1 VPDNATQTV
10 LEAGTPPVRAKE
22 GSMAK
27 IIQFPLPAEHSIDR
41 STKGMAPLA
50 HTESAEIIIFPGVR
64 IERFAA
70 ISDRTH
76 TVSSA
81 KTRR

>member
-1 VPDNATQTV
+1 
-10 LEAGTPPVRAKE
+10 
-22 GSMAK
+22 MAK

-41 STKGMAPLA
+41 STKGRAPLA

-70 ISDRTH
+70 ISNTSPA
-76 TVSSA
+76 VSSI